1 MNDQDSVNEW
11 QSKQEAKHGP
21 FGTKAHEAE
30 LFQVTATFGN
40 FVSRE
45 EAVKFK
51 KKLLRSKHVI
61 ITSLAVKGSF
71 K

>member
-1 MNDQDSVNEW
+1 MDN
-11 QSKQEAKHGP
+11 P
-21 FGTKAHEAE
+21 E

-61 ITSLAVKGSF
+61 VTSLAVKGSF

>member
-1 MNDQDSVNEW
+1 MDTS
-11 QSKQEAKHGP
+11 
-21 FGTKAHEAE
+21 E

-40 FVSRE
+40 FISRD

-51 KKLLRSKHVI
+51 KRLLRSKHVI
-61 ITSLAVKGSF
+61 VTSLVVKGSYS